1 MFFNF
6 CTYLN
11 IGLKKNKDEMTKM
24 EERKEVARGE
34 NRKMKRKT
42 KRNFFIHK
50 LIEIISYA
58 FES

>member
-1 MFFNF
+1 
-6 CTYLN
+6 
-11 IGLKKNKDEMTKM
+11 MTKM